1 MIFDAKFFKQQT
13 FSNMMI
19 LIPMVSMLG
28 VLGVFLSWFGT
39 CKAFAGSCLCLKV
52 CLISFSKTSCLNF
65 SWTAWNMMNN
75 ACNTFFFFRS
85 FDVLEVTLQDPR
97 LPNPD
102 SSRLCIHHSTCCM
115 ASWCIAL
122 CYVTSRNIINKWI
135 EGTMDTA
142 LEHGKLPRHPACPC
156 VVLPICNFEHIT
168 YVASSQR
175 AWRKNMICWVSLSF
189 DFPFFTSQFDFVYA
203 SSIFRFV
210 LNQIWFENK
219 LSGKN
224 NFLGFGRPNNQTLN
238 PMVNEVRSNA
248 GRSWSWKT
256 ASQIWFET

>member
-1 MIFDAKFFKQQT
+1 MQN
-13 FSNMMI
+13 FSNNKH
-19 LIPMVSMLG
+19 SQTW
-28 VLGVFLSWFGT
+28 WFWFQWFQ
-39 CKAFAGSCLCLKV
+39 CWV
-52 CLISFSKTSCLNF
+52 CLVFSCRDLEPARHLLVLAYVSKSVSYHF
-65 SWTAWNMMNN
+65 PKHHVYFQWSAWNMMNN

-85 FDVLEVTLQDPR
+85 FDVLEITLQDPR

-102 SSRLCIHHSTCCM
+102 PSRLCIHHSTCCM

-122 CYVTSRNIINKWI
+122 CYVTARNIINKWI

-168 YVASSQR
+168 YVASNQR
-175 AWRKNMICWVSLSF
+175 AWRKDMICWVSVSF

-203 SSIFRFV
+203 SSIFRFL
-210 LNQIWFENK
+210 LNQICFENK

-224 NFLGFGRPNNQTLN
+224 NFLVFGRPNNQTLN